1 MATKKAG
8 RPFVY
13 ESEDERPVTVSLR
26 VPHDLYGQVQ
36 RYVHLRP
43 QMTMTEFLLD
53 AARLKLE
60 TPTDPRD
67 IILSDDNTVIQELQ
81 AMVDAAVEAALAR
94 RNDQGVPTVGSQ
106 HDAPVLVY
114 NPKTVPEPS
123 YDDNTVIQDRE
134 EPESKPTSMRHRK
147 GGRPRS
153 AAGQQILDVLATHPE
168 GLTADELR
176 VYTKATKPLGDILG
190 GMRKTGAVRTEGAG
204 KATRYFSVAG
214 L

>member
-1 MATKKAG
+1 MATTKPG

-13 ESEDERPVTVSLR
+13 QAEDERPVTVSLR
-26 VPHDLYGQVQ
+26 VPRDLYAQLQ

-81 AMVDAAVEAALAR
+81 AMVDAAVEVALEKRNGQIEAAS
-94 RNDQGVPTVGSQ
+94 VPAMS
-106 HDAPVLVY
+106 H
-114 NPKTVPEPS
+114 
-123 YDDNTVIQDRE
+123 DDNTVLQPSQE
-134 EPESKPTSMRHRK
+134 VQPQRK

-153 AAGQQILDVLATHPE
+153 AVGQQILDLLADHPE

-176 VYTKATKPLGDILG
+176 VYLKATKPIGDILS
-190 GMRKTGAVRTEGAG
+190 GMKKTGAVTTQGEG
-204 KATRYFSVAG
+204 KSLRYVVVS
-214 L
+214 